1 MKKPE
6 LLISAGSSE
15 EAKRYIAAGTDAV
28 LVGEHRFGLR
38 LPGEVTA
45 DELASLVSWAHEH
58 GAKVYAA
65 VNNIM
70 DNGLLPELEK
80 YVGRLQQA
88 GVDGIVFGDPAVL
101 MAVRGVAP
109 GMRLHWNAEMT
120 STNYATAKYWASK
133 GAARMVLAR
142 ELNLEETLEIARQLA
157 GSMEVEVQ
165 VHGITNI
172 YHSKRSLL
180 TNYKEHQGRPQELE
194 KLELDKEE
202 GLFLI
207 EQERPNE
214 RYPIYEDANG
224 THIMS
229 SDDICMLDS
238 LHELMEGGI
247 DSFKLEALLKSP
259 EYNEAVVRG
268 YRQAIDAYTAN
279 PEEYEFQEEW
289 LDPIR
294 ALQDERRELTYG
306 FFFKEQVY

>member
-6 LLISAGSSE
+6 LLISAGSSA
-15 EAKRYIAAGTDAV
+15 EAKRYIEAGADAV

-38 LPGEVTA
+38 LPGEVMA
-45 DELASLVSWAHEH
+45 EELASLVSWAHER
-58 GAKVYAA
+58 GSKVYAA

-70 DNGLLPELEK
+70 DNDLLPELEK
-80 YVGRLQQA
+80 YVGQLQQA

-101 MAVRGVAP
+101 MAVRGFAS

-120 STNYATAKYWASK
+120 STNYATASYWASK

-142 ELNLEETLEIARQLA
+142 ELNLEETLEIARQLN

-279 PEEYEFQEEW
+279 PDGYEFQEEW
-289 LDPIR
+289 LDAIR